1 MAKKI
6 NKNNF
11 SYLKY
16 IVNLRISNI
25 AYILLLLA
33 ILPRVIWMTKDL
45 IPKTSL
51 FQNNL
56 NFAFKDFTEN
66 LNFFNANLLKF
77 LSITWIFIVISIF
90 EFSKSRNLKTLSL
103 ARLKHSNGGK
113 YADLIYFLI
122 SLFSFNLDI

>member
-1 MAKKI
+1 MPEKI

-16 IVNLRISNI
+16 IVNLRRSNI

-45 IPKTSL
+45 IPTTSL
-51 FQNNL
+51 FQINL

-103 ARLKHSNGGK
+103 ARLKH
-113 YADLIYFLI
+113 
-122 SLFSFNLDI
+122 